1 MNDLSPLSVSN
12 LKKTYK
18 VKRSASITALA
29 GLSLSLKKGEIYG
42 LLGPNSAGKT
52 TFLKIILDLVR
63 QDSGSVSLFGVPNS
77 HYDARKPVGYS
88 PEETGFYGF
97 LKCADFLHICAQLAG
112 VEKSERTREVERVIE
127 LVSLQSESN
136 QKISTCS
143 KGVRQR
149 LSIAQAL
156 LNKPKLLLLD
166 EPTSGLD
173 PIGINRL
180 RDLLIDLKK
189 QDVSIFFCSHLL
201 TEVEKIADR
210 VGILKK
216 GTLIEESEIKQI
228 TKKSSLEDYFMEKIG
243 DAT

>member
-1 MNDLSPLSVSN
+1 M
-12 LKKTYK
+12 
-18 VKRSASITALA
+18 
-29 GLSLSLKKGEIYG
+29 
-42 LLGPNSAGKT
+42 
-52 TFLKIILDLVR
+52 
-63 QDSGSVSLFGVPNS
+63 
-77 HYDARKPVGYS
+77 
-88 PEETGFYGF
+88 
-97 LKCADFLHICAQLAG
+97 
-112 VEKSERTREVERVIE
+112 
-127 LVSLQSESN
+127 
-136 QKISTCS
+136 
-143 KGVRQR
+143 
-149 LSIAQAL
+149 AQAL
-156 LNKPKLLLLD
+156 LNKPKLLLVD

-228 TKKSSLEDYFMEKIG
+228 TEKSSLEDYFMEKIG